1 MVINYYYA
9 FVVIRAEMEYL
20 IGGTVTA
27 ASQAARAGAASTTA
41 MTPLAGRSNYV
52 MTEALMGIPD
62 PGATAVAEAFHAA
75 EEVFNG
81 GPTTSSFNVPGSA
94 GFGTAAPS
102 TSAYSEP
109 KPPSPTPPAT
119 PATEGE
125 DAPSARAFL

>member
-1 MVINYYYA
+1 MMVLI
-9 FVVIRAEMEYL
+9 L
-20 IGGTVTA
+20 IGGTVSA
-27 ASQAARAGAASTTA
+27 AAQAARAGAASTTA

-81 GPTTSSFNVPGSA
+81 GPTPSSFNVPGSA
-94 GFGTAAPS
+94 GFGTPAPGPS
-102 TSAYSEP
+102 NFTEA
-109 KPPSPTPPAT
+109 KPSSPPPAT
-119 PATEGE
+119 ATSAESD